1 MVKKLMILAISMM
14 IPSLYAHNMFEKLD
28 QRMVATNSLV
38 CVGLDP
44 DITKVPLSE
53 INPGCSDEEIIFSFL
68 TKVIDLTAPH
78 ACAFKLQ
85 KAFYDQ
91 FDAGH
96 ELLRKTIA
104 YIHQNHPDM
113 PALVDCKIGD
123 TDNTMKAY
131 MHLLFEDLK
140 ADAVVVNPYMGDD
153 VLEPFLQDEQK
164 AGIILIQTSN
174 PHAKIVQELRLAN
187 GKMLWEQMLELT
199 ISRWNTNKNL
209 MIVLSS
215 NTGQDNYEEIRHLI
229 PQGMPILLAGI
240 GAQGGNPNI
249 LKQLL
254 DKNNRG
260 VFVNSSRGI
269 LYPYAPDTKNW
280 QDEVVR
286 AVVELKN
293 MLNDIRFGLQE

>member
-1 MVKKLMILAISMM
+1 MLKQLLFLVMCGMVSF
-14 IPSLYAHNMFEKLD
+14 SSAHDVFVKLD
-28 QRMVATNSLV
+28 QRMITANSLV

-44 DITKVPLSE
+44 DATKIPFNVIRNECPIE
-53 INPGCSDEEIIFSFL
+53 DAIYSFL
-68 TKVIDLTAPH
+68 IKIIDLTAPH

-91 FDAGH
+91 FDSGH

-104 YIHQNHPDM
+104 YIHQNHSDI

-131 MHLLFEDLK
+131 MQLMFDDLK

-153 VLEPFLQDEQK
+153 VLEPFMHDAQK
-164 AGIILIQTSN
+164 VGIILIQTSN

-199 ISRWNTNKNL
+199 INRWNTNKNF

-215 NTGQDNYEEIRHLI
+215 NSGQENYEDIRNLI
-229 PQGMPILLAGI
+229 PQDMPILLAGI
-240 GAQGGNPNI
+240 GAQGGNPKV

-269 LYPYAPDTKNW
+269 LYPYARDNQNW
-280 QDEVVR
+280 QDDVVR

-293 MLNDIRFGLQE
+293 MLNDIRFGIH